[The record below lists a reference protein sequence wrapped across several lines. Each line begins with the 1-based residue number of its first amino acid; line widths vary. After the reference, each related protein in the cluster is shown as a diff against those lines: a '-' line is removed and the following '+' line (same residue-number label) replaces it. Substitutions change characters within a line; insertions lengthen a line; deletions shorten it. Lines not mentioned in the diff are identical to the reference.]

1 MNLQL
6 NRVELNVGTFK
17 MPNNLELMIRKSGML
32 RKDVATQMSIRPETV
47 SRHCSGALAFSIDQA
62 KLYSAIIGC
71 TPQDIL
77 FSQNAVPLFG
87 RLDDDFVTVCDLSD
101 GETSYHVPFPADDN
115 MRFVI
120 SEHSQQNKKWAN
132 GRMYMFNNKAIL
144 EQKIDDKSFM
154 RLCIFKIANDNNI
167 RFGVVY
173 PEPGRTFS
181 IGFNKDSHSSTDGVV
196 SLGAAAPHTEVQN
209 HLNLVWCTPILNC
222 LMQPDLLG
230 VVLKAH

>member
-1 MNLQL
+1 MNLHL

-62 KLYSAIIGC
+62 KLYSAILGC

-87 RLDDDFVTVCDLSD
+87 TLNNDFVKVCDISD
-101 GETSYHVPFPADDN
+101 GEKSYHVPFPASDD

-120 SEHSQQNKKWAN
+120 ADHQAQEKKWAN
-132 GRMYMFNNKAIL
+132 GRMYMFSYKSVL
-144 EQKIDDKSFM
+144 EQKVDDTSFM

-167 RFGVVY
+167 RFSVVY
-173 PEPGRTFS
+173 PEPGGTFS
-181 IGFNKDSHSSTDGVV
+181 IGFNKESHADSDGKSIGHS
-196 SLGAAAPHTEVQN
+196 EVQN

-230 VVLKAH
+230 VVLKTH

>member
-6 NRVELNVGTFK
+6 NRVELNCGAFQ
-17 MPNNLELMIRKSGML
+17 MPNNLEIMIRKSGLL
-32 RKDVATQMSIRPETV
+32 RKDVATQMGIRPETV
-47 SRHCSGALAFSIDQA
+47 SRHCSGALAFSIEQA

-87 RLDDDFVTVCDLSD
+87 KLNNDFVTVCDISD
-101 GETSYHVPFPADDN
+101 GETSYHVPFPASSD

-120 SEHSQQNKKWAN
+120 ADHQAQDKKWAN
-132 GRMYMFNNKAIL
+132 GRMYMFSYKSVL
-144 EQKIDDKSFM
+144 EQKVNDNSFM
-154 RLCIFKIANDNNI
+154 RLCIFKIAHDDKI

-173 PEPGRTFS
+173 PEPGGTFS
-181 IGFNKDSHSSTDGVV
+181 IGFNKDSHTDSDGK
-196 SLGAAAPHTEVQN
+196 SLAHNEIQN
-209 HLNLVWCTPILNC
+209 HLELVWCTPILNC

-230 VVLKAH
+230 VVLKTH